1 MKKGFRIMNKL
12 LACRSNFEVRYE
24 FAVDGE
30 VVGGCTVTRSNYIH
44 SLEIEEGYRNRGY
57 ARMMLKEI
65 MKMYPGQRLWLRA
78 WATNIPAI
86 KAYTAVG
93 FTIFERG
100 PYSQLIPE
108 EVVSMEITS
117 PAKQTTFKKRYGL
130 MLVDEDYKCLFDSEE
145 ERNEVALALY
155 EELAHESWART
166 FNWYTDYDEYNE
178 DDLFDEA
185 KYAHDDTMDAIRCYE
200 EIVIEED

>member
-1 MKKGFRIMNKL
+1 MKKGFNAMNKL
-12 LACRSNFEVRYE
+12 LACRSNFEVCYE
-24 FAVDGE
+24 FAVDGK

-65 MKMYPGQRLWLRA
+65 MKMYPGQRLWLRV

-93 FTIFERG
+93 FTVFERG
-100 PYSQLIPE
+100 PYDQFNSE
-108 EVVSMEITS
+108 EVVSMEITL
-117 PAKQTTFKKRYGL
+117 PAKEISFKKRYGL

-145 ERNEVALALY
+145 ERNEVALAWY
-155 EELAHESWART
+155 EELAPALWART
-166 FNWYTDYDEYNE
+166 FNLHTDYDKYNE

-185 KYAHDDTMDAIRCYE
+185 RYAHDNIMDDIHCYE
-200 EIVIEED
+200 EIVMEEV

>member
-1 MKKGFRIMNKL
+1 MNKL

-30 VVGGCTVTRSNYIH
+30 VVGGCSVTNSHYIH
-44 SLEIEEGYRNRGY
+44 SLEIEEEYRNRGY

-65 MKMYPGQRLWLRA
+65 MNMYPGQRLWLRA

-100 PYSQLIPE
+100 PYNNINPE
-108 EVVSMEITS
+108 EVVSMEVTA
-117 PAKQTTFKKRYGL
+117 PAKQIAFKKKYGL
-130 MLVDEDYKCLFDSEE
+130 MLIEEDYDVLFDSEK
-145 ERNEVALALY
+145 ERNEIALSWY
-155 EELAHESWART
+155 EELAPALWART
-166 FNWYTDYDEYNE
+166 FNWYDDYEEWDDIDLSDETNR
-178 DDLFDEA
+178 
-185 KYAHDDTMDAIRCYE
+185 AHYDAMDVIYCYE
-200 EIVIEED
+200 EIVMEEV